1 MEECSGEGG
10 PWGAEAQSRN
20 SFRAPFS
27 LDSFS
32 TRVLRMQKSDRIISG
47 PWRGLPG
54 FARAQSSENKPGDR
68 ITAPGMATDLRPSP
82 SKGSARLTE
91 PVVWAPEGISS
102 VLGHSLTHG
111 AEVIRVRVPRVTL
124 GTGYNIMQRGADVG
138 TNSGQMR

>member
-1 MEECSGEGG
+1 MPEL
-10 PWGAEAQSRN
+10 
-20 SFRAPFS
+20 RAA
-27 LDSFS
+27 
-32 TRVLRMQKSDRIISG
+32 RIN
-47 PWRGLPG
+47 
-54 FARAQSSENKPGDR
+54 QE
-68 ITAPGMATDLRPSP
+68 TDLRPSP

-102 VLGHSLTHG
+102 VLEHSLTHG